1 MLNFA
6 KHTITKKLKK
16 DMSNKTHTNEKAYR
30 SVIKAI
36 SWRAIGT
43 FDTILISYLI
53 VGNFKFAIS
62 IGGVE
67 LFTKMF
73 LYFLHERMWN
83 KINIGRVERK
93 PIDYQI

>member
-1 MLNFA
+1 M
-6 KHTITKKLKK
+6 TKKTY
-16 DMSNKTHTNEKAYR
+16 SGEKSYR
-30 SVIKAI
+30 SIVKAI

-43 FDTILISYLI
+43 VDTMLISFLI
-53 VGNFKFAIS
+53 TGNIKFAIS

-73 LYFLHERMWN
+73 LYYLHERIWN
-83 KINIGRVERK
+83 KIKFGKSEAK